1 MNKTLTL
8 FTLALLSVTTAKG
21 EGLDSLDLFVQRGD
35 SLMQQYNT
43 YEALKYYQQA
53 YDKAQQRDAVYFSM
67 NDSDPTSP
75 TSKSYVPEDRVP
87 RQLRLK
93 LADCQKDHGE
103 DHGDRLFE
111 VNSTNSFK
119 NLSP

>member
-1 MNKTLTL
+1 MSKTLTL

-93 LADCQKDHGE
+93 LADCQRSWGQ
-103 DHGDRLFE
+103 
-111 VNSTNSFK
+111 VV
-119 NLSP
+119 